1 MKGYKVMHKIKS
13 KLKNIIY
20 SIGFLFRPIIPVA
33 VSLVFL
39 VISSALLVLL
49 LLNLDESTKAYQVL
63 LAILTGI
70 TASLLIAIMMELYNN
85 YRFNVKR
92 QRELREFFRN
102 VASYEINI
110 SSIIKS
116 NTKYGSTLG
125 RGRSYAV
132 FYQLNKI
139 IPSLR
144 EVLNSRDYLY
154 PAEIEAIDDILYDY
168 DDMINRIWI
177 GLLNT
182 FMGLL
187 SDEVESEPKE
197 EQKVPPTGQESFD
210 EAAPIDE
217 TDLNIELLN
226 DYPSLLKFVEKEA
239 RRYDKREK
247 DSTFYDEASKHLKYI
262 IEKAIF
268 YERNVFEGYFEVTD
282 VRHELT
288 KTKATE
294 EELENEPLDENR
306 RYEFRSNGISE
317 ACGNIDEAMMKLQR
331 RVAKEPYYWV
341 MANYKEKNK

>member
-1 MKGYKVMHKIKS
+1 MHKIKS

-20 SIGFLFRPIIPVA
+20 TTSFLFRPITPVA
-33 VSLVFL
+33 FSFIVL
-39 VISSALLVLL
+39 VIASALLGFILVN
-49 LLNLDESTKAYQVL
+49 LNESTKAYQVL

-102 VASYEINI
+102 VASYEINMN
-110 SSIIKS
+110 SIIKT
-116 NTKYGSTLG
+116 NAKYGSILG
-125 RGRSYAV
+125 SGRSFAV

-139 IPSLR
+139 IPNLR
-144 EVLNSRDYLY
+144 EVLNNRDYLY

-168 DDMINRIWI
+168 DDVIKRIWI

-187 SDEVESEPKE
+187 SDEVESEAKE
-197 EQKVPPTGQESFD
+197 EQKVSPTDQECFSEVKSTD
-210 EAAPIDE
+210 R
-217 TDLNIELLN
+217 TDLNVESLN
-226 DYPSLLKFVEKEA
+226 EYPSLLKFVEKEA
-239 RRYDKREK
+239 RLFDKGEK
-247 DSTFYDEASKHLKYI
+247 DSTLYDEAPKQLEYI

-268 YERNVFEGYFEVTD
+268 YERNVFKGYFEVTD
-282 VRHELT
+282 VRYELT

-294 EELENEPLDENR
+294 EEMGNELLGKNR

-317 ACGNIDEAMMKLQR
+317 ACGNIDEIMMKLQR

-341 MANYKEKNK
+341 MASYKEKN